1 MKMPSLLGNLR
12 ILLWAIILVAA
23 IVSINPS
30 FSDGFDTDLQFGIEI
45 EGGSWINLELEGN
58 LVQATG
64 DTATMVEYL
73 IESKAGVDIT
83 FVQYSDDIF
92 TFSFDDLETY
102 QSDIDNSITWT
113 STTSFDLDT
122 GIFTLEADNES
133 VMAVLLQ
140 YINNGCQVTLV
151 EFDGDEWFEVRRSL
165 SEEEET
171 LADELSSDEFE
182 SYLHGWYN
190 EQLDGVATVT
200 NLLNRVSPDT
210 TNDSRDIISTKL
222 NYLGLSDIPVKTTD
236 NDRYISVEFAGV
248 DLGEAE
254 SLVTEQGKFEIKV
267 LVEAAED
274 IGDEDVYA
282 LIVAGDEIESV
293 DHYSKDI
300 STQKWYVPFSLT
312 GDGAETFAEKCIQYG
327 ATDDP
332 DAHPIAMFL
341 DDVLIFEA
349 PLDSSL
355 AESIEDGS
363 WQKSGSLSASLG
375 TSDDAGESA
384 RNLWIQMNAGALPV
398 KQRVVS
404 EGYVSATL
412 GDLFLK
418 EIVYAGIVAILVV
431 GLIVYLRYKKA
442 NIVLPLLVTAF
453 SETVIV
459 LGVANVIGYQL
470 DLPAI
475 AGILATLGTGV
486 DQMVIITDEVLRG
499 EGSGKIR
506 ASLSKRVSRAFAIIF
521 ASATTT
527 IMAMIPLAYMQLGVL
542 RGFAIVTIIGLL
554 VGIFITRPTYAKVI
568 NIILGND
575 KSVNA
580 R

>member
-1 MKMPSLLGNLR
+1 
-12 ILLWAIILVAA
+12 
-23 IVSINPS
+23 
-30 FSDGFDTDLQFGIEI
+30 
-45 EGGSWINLELEGN
+45 
-58 LVQATG
+58 
-64 DTATMVEYL
+64 
-73 IESKAGVDIT
+73 
-83 FVQYSDDIF
+83 
-92 TFSFDDLETY
+92 
-102 QSDIDNSITWT
+102 
-113 STTSFDLDT
+113 
-122 GIFTLEADNES
+122 
-133 VMAVLLQ
+133 
-140 YINNGCQVTLV
+140 
-151 EFDGDEWFEVRRSL
+151 
-165 SEEEET
+165 
-171 LADELSSDEFE
+171 
-182 SYLHGWYN
+182 
-190 EQLDGVATVT
+190 
-200 NLLNRVSPDT
+200 
-210 TNDSRDIISTKL
+210 
-222 NYLGLSDIPVKTTD
+222 
-236 NDRYISVEFAGV
+236 
-248 DLGEAE
+248 
-254 SLVTEQGKFEIKV
+254 
-267 LVEAAED
+267 
-274 IGDEDVYA
+274 
-282 LIVAGDEIESV
+282 
-293 DHYSKDI
+293 
-300 STQKWYVPFSLT
+300 
-312 GDGAETFAEKCIQYG
+312 
-327 ATDDP
+327 
-332 DAHPIAMFL
+332 
-341 DDVLIFEA
+341 
-349 PLDSSL
+349 
-355 AESIEDGS
+355 
-363 WQKSGSLSASLG
+363 
-375 TSDDAGESA
+375 
-384 RNLWIQMNAGALPV
+384 MNAGALPV

>member
-312 GDGAETFAEKCIQYG
+312 GDG
-327 ATDDP
+327 
-332 DAHPIAMFL
+332 
-341 DDVLIFEA
+341 
-349 PLDSSL
+349 
-355 AESIEDGS
+355 
-363 WQKSGSLSASLG
+363 
-375 TSDDAGESA
+375 
-384 RNLWIQMNAGALPV
+384 
-398 KQRVVS
+398 
-404 EGYVSATL
+404 
-412 GDLFLK
+412 
-418 EIVYAGIVAILVV
+418 
-431 GLIVYLRYKKA
+431 
-442 NIVLPLLVTAF
+442 
-453 SETVIV
+453 
-459 LGVANVIGYQL
+459 
-470 DLPAI
+470 
-475 AGILATLGTGV
+475 
-486 DQMVIITDEVLRG
+486 
-499 EGSGKIR
+499 
-506 ASLSKRVSRAFAIIF
+506 
-521 ASATTT
+521 
-527 IMAMIPLAYMQLGVL
+527 
-542 RGFAIVTIIGLL
+542 
-554 VGIFITRPTYAKVI
+554 
-568 NIILGND
+568 
-575 KSVNA
+575 
-580 R
+580 